1 MPVDFTDSTSGNE
14 SSNNLSS
21 YIIMYFVKNFWKISQ
36 SLHFVVFIA
45 FITVII
51 KSLSC
56 YRILSIFY
64 DLESEIWLHNT
75 EGIKQNLFLSQ
86 MDAIYYLGKKKQ
98 WRKGLLF
105 YKH

>member
-1 MPVDFTDSTSGNE
+1 MTLQTVPVEINQA
-14 SSNNLSS
+14 
-21 YIIMYFVKNFWKISQ
+21 IIYPPIS
-36 SLHFVVFIA
+36 LCVLLRIFEKYPNHYTFVVFIA
-45 FITVII
+45 FLTVII

-86 MDAIYYLGKKKQ
+86 MHAIYYLGKKTVK
-98 WRKGLLF
+98 
-105 YKH
+105 

>member
-1 MPVDFTDSTSGNE
+1 MTLQTVPVEINQA
-14 SSNNLSS
+14 
-21 YIIMYFVKNFWKISQ
+21 IIYPPIS
-36 SLHFVVFIA
+36 LCVLLRIFEKYPNHYTFVVFIA
-45 FITVII
+45 FLTVII

-86 MDAIYYLGKKKQ
+86 MDAIYYLGKKTVK
-98 WRKGLLF
+98 
-105 YKH
+105 

>member
-1 MPVDFTDSTSGNE
+1 MTLQTVPVEMNQA
-14 SSNNLSS
+14 
-21 YIIMYFVKNFWKISQ
+21 IIYPPIS
-36 SLHFVVFIA
+36 LCILLRIFEKYPNHYTFVVFIA
-45 FITVII
+45 FLTVII

-75 EGIKQNLFLSQ
+75 AGIKQNLFLSQ

-98 WRKGLLF
+98 WSKGLLF